1 VIGWGANAVNA
12 AMKNRATQKDATLA
26 LFVESAVDRA
36 LFLLDS
42 DGLIMTWN
50 RGAEILTGWSEDEI
64 VNRSGEILYPASDIA
79 ARKPAADLTLAAAG
93 PGTHETA
100 WRLRKD
106 GTEYLADVTITA
118 LRDEDG
124 ALRGYGQTL
133 LDITARRAAETAL
146 ERSALHLRSILA
158 TVPDPMVVIDVR
170 GTIMSFSAAAERLF
184 DFTEAEVTGRNVSM
198 LMPSPDRQRHDS
210 YLAHYLE
217 TGEKKV
223 IGMGR
228 IVVGR
233 RRDGTDFPMELSVGE
248 AQSDGHRI
256 FTGFIRDLTDKQRA
270 EFRLQELQSELIHV
284 SRLSAMGTMASTLAH
299 ELNQPL
305 TAIANYLEASR
316 ELLDRLEVGS
326 ELKAMLREA
335 ITEST
340 TEALRA
346 GTIVRRMRDF
356 VARGDVEKRVEHLPS
371 LIEESSRLALIG
383 ATERG
388 IQASYA
394 LDPDINDVLVDRVQI
409 QQVLLN
415 LVRNAVEA
423 MAAVERRELLITT
436 ASDPRGMV
444 RISVRDTGPGIDPTL
459 APHLFEAFATTK
471 ESGMGLGLSIC
482 RTIVEA
488 HGGRIWAEAAPETGT
503 IFHFTIMGGEIEEG
517 HDRKAD
523 HLPR

>member
-1 VIGWGANAVNA
+1 
-12 AMKNRATQKDATLA
+12 MKNRATQKEATLA
-26 LFVESAVDRA
+26 LFVESATDRA
-36 LFLLDS
+36 LFLLDA

-50 RGAEILTGWSEDEI
+50 RGAEILTGWRESEVCD
-64 VNRSGEILYPASDIA
+64 RSGTFLYPPADIA
-79 ARKPAADLTLAAAG
+79 AGKPAADLALAAAG
-93 PGTHETA
+93 PGMHEVT
-100 WRLRKD
+100 WQVRKD
-106 GTEYLADVTITA
+106 GTEFLADVTITA
-118 LRDEDG
+118 LRDDEG
-124 ALRGYGQTL
+124 RLRGYGQTVR
-133 LDITARRAAETAL
+133 DVTARKAAETAL

-184 DFTEAEVTGRNVSM
+184 DYSEAEVTGRNVSM

-210 YLAHYLE
+210 YLANYLG
-217 TGEKKV
+217 TGEKKI
-223 IGMGR
+223 IGKGR

-270 EFRLQELQSELIHV
+270 EFKLQELQSELIHV

-316 ELLDRLEVGS
+316 ELLARLEAGG
-326 ELKAMLREA
+326 ETKAMLQEA
-335 ITEST
+335 VTEST
-340 TEALRA
+340 KEALRA
-346 GTIVRRMRDF
+346 GAIVRRMRDF
-356 VARGDVEKRVEHLPS
+356 VARGDVEKRVEHLPT

-383 ATERG
+383 AAERG
-388 IQASYA
+388 IHVSYA
-394 LDPDINDVLVDRVQI
+394 LDPAIDDVLVDRVQI

-415 LVRNAVEA
+415 LLRNAVEA
-423 MAAVERRELLITT
+423 LATVERREICIATVGD
-436 ASDPRGMV
+436 ARGMV
-444 RISVRDTGPGIDPTL
+444 RVSVRDTGPGIDPTL

-488 HGGRIWAEAAPETGT
+488 HGGRIWAEGAPDMGT
-503 IFHFTIMGGEIEEG
+503 IFHFTVMGGDVEE
-517 HDRKAD
+517 RT
-523 HLPR
+523 

>member
-1 VIGWGANAVNA
+1 
-12 AMKNRATQKDATLA
+12 MKNRDTQKEATLA

-36 LFLLDS
+36 LFLLDA

-50 RGAEILTGWSEDEI
+50 RGAEILTGWRESEI
-64 VNRSGEILYPASDIA
+64 GNRSGEILYPPADIA
-79 ARKPAADLTLAAAG
+79 AGKPAADLALAAAG
-93 PGTHETA
+93 PPTHQSA
-100 WRLRKD
+100 WRVRRD
-106 GTEYLADVTITA
+106 GSEYLADVTIAA

-124 ALRGYGQTL
+124 GLRGYGQTI
-133 LDITARRAAETAL
+133 LDITDRKAAETAL

-158 TVPDPMVVIDVR
+158 TVPDPMVVIDVH
-170 GTIMSFSAAAERLF
+170 GTIMSFSATAERLF
-184 DFTEAEVTGRNVSM
+184 DYAEAEVIGRNVSM

-210 YLAHYLE
+210 YLANYLA
-217 TGEKKV
+217 TGEKKI
-223 IGMGR
+223 IGLGR

-256 FTGFIRDLTDKQRA
+256 FTGFIRDLTDQQRA

-305 TAIANYLEASR
+305 TAISNYLEASR
-316 ELLDRLEVGS
+316 EMLDRLEVDGP
-326 ELKAMLREA
+326 LKAMLREA
-335 ITEST
+335 FVEST
-340 TEALRA
+340 KEALRA

-356 VARGDVEKRVEHLPS
+356 VVRGDVEKRVEHLPT

-388 IQASYA
+388 IQTSYA
-394 LDPDINDVLVDRVQI
+394 LAPEIDEVLVDRVQI

-423 MAAVERRELLITT
+423 MAAVDRRELLITT

-488 HGGRIWAEAAPETGT
+488 HGGRIWAEAAPDTGT

>member
-1 VIGWGANAVNA
+1 MAVIGWGADALDV
-12 AMKNRATQKDATLA
+12 AMKNRATQKEATLA

-50 RGAEILTGWSEDEI
+50 RGAEILTGWSESEI
-64 VNRSGEILYPASDIA
+64 VNRSGEILYPAADIA
-79 ARKPAADLTLAAAG
+79 ADKPAADLALAAAG
-93 PGTHETA
+93 PGTHDTA
-100 WRLRKD
+100 WRVRKD

-118 LRDEDG
+118 LRDDDG
-124 ALRGYGQTL
+124 TLRGYGQTL
-133 LDITARRAAETAL
+133 LDITERKAAETAL

-184 DFTEAEVTGRNVSM
+184 DFT
-198 LMPSPDRQRHDS
+198 
-210 YLAHYLE
+210 
-217 TGEKKV
+217 
-223 IGMGR
+223 
-228 IVVGR
+228 
-233 RRDGTDFPMELSVGE
+233 DFPMALSVGE

-316 ELLDRLEVGS
+316 ELLDRLEAGGTT
-326 ELKAMLREA
+326 KAMLREA
-335 ITEST
+335 VTEST
-340 TEALRA
+340 AEALRA

-356 VARGDVEKRVEHLPS
+356 VARGDVEKRVEHLPK

-383 ATERG
+383 AVERG
-388 IQASYA
+388 IQAHYA
-394 LDPDINDVLVDRVQI
+394 LDPEINEVLVDRVQI

-423 MAAVERRELLITT
+423 LALVDEREIFITT
-436 ASDPRGMV
+436 ASDSRGMV

-488 HGGRIWAEAAPETGT
+488 HGGRIWAEPAPGTGT
-503 IFHFTIMGGEIEEG
+503 VFHFTIMGGEIEEG
-517 HDRKAD
+517 HERKSD